1 MSEKKPKKLEQV
13 FAEEAGSNPSPSWET
28 FEPGDGSQNATA
40 SIGHWHDFNGAGPAY
55 EPGELKEQI
64 EANTEAIAAN
74 RVLIDQNTVDTQQDH
89 QQITAN
95 TEAIEVNSHQ
105 IELLKNRVKEI
116 EEWLGAVEVNFSLGT
131 GKWIYDSET
140 PPTTSH
146 FYADSANITQVTEF
160 KFNEASKDAAQ
171 LQWKNTRVGD
181 KLFASSM
188 NDSANNHGDFEILQF
203 QRYNSQDVP
212 SENGNIYYFKVS
224 LIAGTGKFTGG
235 QQAEC
240 SISRVVNQFTPPEDP
255 DE

>member
-13 FAEEAGSNPSPSWET
+13 FAEEAGSNPPPSWET

-95 TEAIEVNSHQ
+95 TVAIADNTVA
-105 IELLKNRVKEI
+105 IELLANRVKDI
-116 EEWLGAVEVNFSLGT
+116 EDFLGAVEITIPLGT
-131 GKWIYDSET
+131 GRWIFDTEA
-140 PPTTSH
+140 PPVGGH
-146 FYADSANITQVTEF
+146 FSSTQKALDGNNQFVFSTG
-160 KFNEASKDAAQ
+160 SKDAAN
-171 LQWKNTRVGD
+171 LQWDNTRVGD
-181 KLFASSM
+181 YLFIDDSPNASNVNGYYLITYFSRVDADYQPDPSGAYYLFATEVV
-188 NDSANNHGDFEILQF
+188 SANGEL
-203 QRYNSQDVP
+203 R
-212 SENGNIYYFKVS
+212 
-224 LIAGTGKFTGG
+224 AGTQYSAAVTRKAF
-235 QQAEC
+235 
-240 SISRVVNQFTPPEDP
+240 QFTPPEDP